1 MHIIVELYPPL
12 FTCMV
17 AVKSLYLQQTC
28 VFSLTIVLVMCS
40 CNLSMELS
48 RTFLFSYLSF
58 CDCHLLLSDFDCHLQ
73 WGEFSSYLLCAWCTS
88 NYCPREGSTFM
99 VLRAGYLPNCKS
111 VLLVLS
117 WIVTYILHTIAAC
130 NALMFTDSLLKV
142 ACQQWAKLTS
152 QHLLLWEREEA
163 SARHPP
169 EHSTERPRE

>member
-1 MHIIVELYPPL
+1 MHIIVGLYPPL

-28 VFSLTIVLVMCS
+28 VFSLSIVLIMCS

-58 CDCHLLLSDFDCHLQ
+58 CDCHLSFLSSLIAVCH
-73 WGEFSSYLLCAWCTS
+73 EVNIFPTLLCAS
-88 NYCPREGSTFM
+88 SDYCPRDSSTFM
-99 VLRAGYLPNCKS
+99 VLRAGYFPNCKS

-117 WIVTYILHTIAAC
+117 WIVAYILHTIAAC

-142 ACQQWAKLTS
+142 ACQQ
-152 QHLLLWEREEA
+152 
-163 SARHPP
+163 
-169 EHSTERPRE
+169 